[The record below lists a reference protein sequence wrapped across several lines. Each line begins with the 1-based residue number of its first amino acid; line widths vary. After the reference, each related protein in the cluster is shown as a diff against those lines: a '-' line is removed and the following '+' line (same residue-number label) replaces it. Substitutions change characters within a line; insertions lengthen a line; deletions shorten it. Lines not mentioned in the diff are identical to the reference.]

1 MNNQKLFIDET
12 EEIISYDDIK
22 KHFEND
28 MEEWER
34 EEYNNNFEEYLIC
47 CMYWNGGT
55 LTPYMEE

>member
-22 KHFEND
+22 NHFEND

-34 EEYNNNFEEYLIC
+34 EEYNNFEEYLIC

-55 LTPYMEE
+55 LTPYTEE